1 MGVSHS
7 DIEIHDFSTGDPEVD
22 SRPRVSGVEINVV
35 FIVASSHNLQEK
47 TEREREGGVSEKE
60 RVLS

>member
-7 DIEIHDFSTGDPEVD
+7 HAEIHDFSTGDPEVSEVD

-47 TEREREGGVSEKE
+47 TQRERSEREGESP
-60 RVLS
+60 

>member
-1 MGVSHS
+1 MEVSHS
-7 DIEIHDFSTGDPEVD
+7 NAEIHDPSTGDPEVSEVD

-47 TEREREGGVSEKE
+47 TQREREE
-60 RVLS
+60 

>member
-47 TEREREGGVSEKE
+47 THREREE
-60 RVLS
+60 